1 MHYRR
6 IHSHSPARADR
17 AGATQASGPRVPSG
31 AASVAASGA
40 ASDAAFGS
48 SVSMRGVCLTGMF
61 VVYALRLQ
69 SFLVL

>member
-31 AASVAASGA
+31 AASGA

-69 SFLVL
+69 PFLVL